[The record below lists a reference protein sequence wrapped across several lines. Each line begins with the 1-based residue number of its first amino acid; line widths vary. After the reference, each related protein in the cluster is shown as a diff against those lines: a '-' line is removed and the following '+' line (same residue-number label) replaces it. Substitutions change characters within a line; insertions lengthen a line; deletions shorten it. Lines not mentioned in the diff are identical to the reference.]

1 MVYPSAEQHSYV
13 RKFGFKHAAQI
24 TMVLFL
30 ATPKMKSLESIKR
43 EFSFK
48 SGSDN
53 AILRNSFFITD

>member
-1 MVYPSAEQHSYV
+1 
-13 RKFGFKHAAQI
+13 
-24 TMVLFL
+24 MVLFL

>member
-1 MVYPSAEQHSYV
+1 MAYSSAEQNSCV
-13 RKFGFKHAAQI
+13 KKFGFKHAAQI

-30 ATPKMKSLESIKR
+30 ATPRMEPLESIKR

-53 AILRNSFFITD
+53 AILRNSFFLTY